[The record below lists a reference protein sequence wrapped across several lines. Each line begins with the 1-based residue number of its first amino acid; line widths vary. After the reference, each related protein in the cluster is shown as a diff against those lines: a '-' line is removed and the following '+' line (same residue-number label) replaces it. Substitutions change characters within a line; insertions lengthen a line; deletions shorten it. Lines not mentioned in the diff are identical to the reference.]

1 MSSERTFDGWARLN
15 AEVRKVLGKR
25 DIFLGREACQVESE
39 FQGVV
44 SQRVVVQDPKILKP
58 ELMRE
63 FVLGINRQGQL
74 GLRLK

>member
-25 DIFLGREACQVESE
+25 DISLGRVACQVESE

-44 SQRVVVQDPKILKP
+44 SQRVVVQDPKIIKP

-63 FVLGINRQGQL
+63 FVLGINRQGLAGAQI
-74 GLRLK
+74 